1 MGWRSEKK
9 RVIFVL
15 CGLRIP
21 FSLGGREG
29 RGAGERSGISSHSN
43 THSLSV
49 ALPPYVLLYVHT
61 FKCILP
67 FLDQIFFPSLEENN
81 NNCCPIRRQ
90 RKLDGKKRENGYG
103 RSRSKVV
110 IDFLLGCMKNNDV
123 KPGGKRGGREGGE
136 ASYQTHQHTKSLSLS
151 LFESGTNDPFNSERR
166 RRRRLVPLCF
176 ATKTKQHANHR
187 PRQLLP
193 K

>member
-29 RGAGERSGISSHSN
+29 EQERISSHSN
-43 THSLSV
+43 TLSLSV

-67 FLDQIFFPSLEENN
+67 FLDLIVS
-81 NNCCPIRRQ
+81 
-90 RKLDGKKRENGYG
+90 
-103 RSRSKVV
+103 
-110 IDFLLGCMKNNDV
+110 
-123 KPGGKRGGREGGE
+123 
-136 ASYQTHQHTKSLSLS
+136 
-151 LFESGTNDPFNSERR
+151 
-166 RRRRLVPLCF
+166 
-176 ATKTKQHANHR
+176 
-187 PRQLLP
+187 
-193 K
+193 